1 MKKLISLALTT
12 LLFSGAALSQC
23 NSISPAR
30 SNGRDAGV
38 QVNTVQTCEN
48 NGSITTTITY
58 TNGTV
63 KIINPDHSVQEIRVN
78 NEIKLIQPDGKAVIL
93 QQGQ

>member
-1 MKKLISLALTT
+1 MKKQISLALTT

-23 NSISPAR
+23 NSISPAK
-30 SNGRDAGV
+30 SNSREAGV

-48 NGSITTTITY
+48 NGNITTTITY

-78 NEIKLIQPDGKAVIL
+78 NEIKLIQPDGKAVVL

>member
-12 LLFSGAALSQC
+12 LLFSGSALSQC
-23 NSISPAR
+23 NSTSPAR
-30 SNGRDAGV
+30 SNARGTGV
-38 QVNTVQTCEN
+38 QVNTIQTCEN
-48 NGSITTTITY
+48 NGNITTTITY

-78 NEIKLIQPDGKAVIL
+78 NEIKLIQPDGKAVVL

>member
-23 NSISPAR
+23 NSTSPSR
-30 SNGRDAGV
+30 SNARDAGV
-38 QVNTVQTCEN
+38 QVNTIQTCEN
-48 NGSITTTITY
+48 NGNITTTITY

-78 NEIKLIQPDGKAVIL
+78 NEIKLIQPDGKAVVL